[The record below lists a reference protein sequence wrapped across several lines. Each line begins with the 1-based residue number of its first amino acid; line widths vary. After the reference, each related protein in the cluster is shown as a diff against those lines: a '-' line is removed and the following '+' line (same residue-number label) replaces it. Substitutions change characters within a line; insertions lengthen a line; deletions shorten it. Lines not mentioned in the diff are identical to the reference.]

1 MADAYGLV
9 WPGDT
14 KFLTTCTPEAV
25 TEVDIERYNLKRVPL
40 MIETAKARRADDLHT
55 ALKGLVDSA
64 KRLTAFNDA
73 RPASLLI
80 ADELLKKIELEE
92 ANDG

>member
-1 MADAYGLV
+1 MAEAYGLI
-9 WPGDT
+9 WPGESAL
-14 KFLTTCTPEAV
+14 LTAYTPGVDVSEAV
-25 TEVDIERYNLKRVPL
+25 ERHGVRVVPL
-40 MIETAKARRADDLHT
+40 MIETAKVRHANELHT